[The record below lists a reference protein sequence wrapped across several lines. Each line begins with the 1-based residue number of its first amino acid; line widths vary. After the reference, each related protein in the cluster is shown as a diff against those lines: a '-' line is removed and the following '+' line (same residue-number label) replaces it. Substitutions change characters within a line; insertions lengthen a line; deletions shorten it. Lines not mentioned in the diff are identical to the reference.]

1 MKLIEQLIYAILIFV
16 FTNTFSIAQTNFYE
30 PLKLDTVNWSYDD
43 FGKMWTFDNV
53 PVEMFEKKY
62 GFKPTEEWLDD
73 VQKSALQFG
82 GGCSAAFVSEDGLI
96 MTNHHCGRGQLYTV
110 QKEEENILKDG
121 FYAQTLEEERKI
133 KNLYVDQ
140 LMLIEDVTETIKN
153 FTQNANSED
162 EQVKLRD
169 EIKDSLVTKYNKET
183 GLNCRIV
190 TLYHGGKYS
199 LYGYK
204 RYNDIRL
211 VMAPD
216 FQIAATGWDWDN
228 FTYPRYELDFMFYR
242 AYDEDGKPVKS
253 NNHFTWSKKGA
264 EENEPIFVVGR
275 PGSTDRL
282 FSFEQLEYL
291 RDFVYPTALIG
302 FNEIYEAYFNY
313 YQNHLENE
321 DLLNDVMGW
330 GNARKSYAGRL
341 AGLNNKFI
349 MKKKKSF
356 QEDLI
361 LKTNADP
368 NLSLKYGN
376 IWKSIDTVITQLSEY
391 SVLNNVTRFNRFLR
405 PKYYNLASDL
415 INLAREKEKPNEER
429 APEFTDEKLDSTILE
444 MFSKERDEELEDNI
458 LLASINFLNSVLE
471 KNDQLLVEILNGKEG
486 AEAVDYIKS
495 KSKIITKD
503 GFTNLAQ
510 QESKEILNSSD
521 PFIKYML
528 HIEELSKD
536 LNPKVKELSNKLSV
550 LNELLGELV
559 YHVYGDNIPPDAT
572 STLRISDG
580 VIKGYE
586 YNGTIAPGKTTYYG
600 LWDRYESFNKKTYPW
615 GLHERWQEVPEE
627 LDLSTDIGFA
637 STNDI
642 VGGNSGSSAININKE
657 VVGLVHDGNIES
669 LAGHTIF
676 LEENNRTVA
685 TDSDGIIEALK
696 YIYKADKL
704 VEELLEGKL

>member
-1 MKLIEQLIYAILIFV
+1 MRHIKKNIFAILIFV
-16 FTNTFSIAQTNFYE
+16 FINTILIAQTNFYE

-62 GFKPTEEWLDD
+62 GFKPTEEWLND

-82 GGCSAAFVSEDGLI
+82 GGCSAAFVSADGLI
-96 MTNHHCGRGQLYTV
+96 MTNHHCGRGQLSTV
-110 QKEEENILKDG
+110 QKEGENILKDG
-121 FYAQTLEEERKI
+121 FYAESLNEERKI
-133 KNLYVDQ
+133 ENLFVDQ
-140 LMLIEDVTETIKN
+140 LILIEDVTEKIKSYMN
-153 FTQNANSED
+153 NGETDDDKVN
-162 EQVKLRD
+162 LRD
-169 EIKDSLVTKYNKET
+169 EMKDSLVTQYSKKT
-183 GLNCRIV
+183 GLKCRIV
-190 TLYHGGKYS
+190 TLYHGSQYS

-253 NNHFTWSKKGA
+253 NNHFTWSQKGA

-282 FSFEQLEYL
+282 VSYEQLEFF
-291 RDFVYPTALIG
+291 RDYTYPHSLIG
-302 FNEIYEAYFNY
+302 FNSIYSAYFDLY
-313 YQNHLENE
+313 MKYPESQK
-321 DLLNDVMGW
+321 LLNRVMGW

-341 AGLNNKFI
+341 AGLNNKYL
-349 MKKKKSF
+349 MKKKLEF
-356 QEDLI
+356 QNDLI
-361 LKTNADP
+361 SKVKD
-368 NLSLKYGN
+368 SK
-376 IWKSIDTVITQLSEY
+376 KLSEEY
-391 SVLNNVTRFNRFLR
+391 GKLWESINTVLNEMKPLMAKNRAVIYTKNVVAPNHI
-405 PKYYNLASDL
+405 KIASEL
-415 INLAREKEKPNEER
+415 LNIAKSKEESKEKLTN
-429 APEFTDEKLDSTILE
+429 
-444 MFSKERDEELEDNI
+444 EELEMKFGKYFEQEFGEELELNVLNAHNI
-458 LLASINFLNSVLE
+458 FLTSLLGSSDKKIEQLYSDRSIKELMKSSELNN
-471 KNDQLLVEILNGKEG
+471 KNKVFNIAKLDP
-486 AEAVDYIKS
+486 EAIYDY
-495 KSKIITKD
+495 
-503 GFTNLAQ
+503 
-510 QESKEILNSSD
+510 ED
-521 PFIKYML
+521 PFIKFVKIMD
-528 HIEELSKD
+528 HEFSEFS
-536 LNPKVKELSNKLSV
+536 PK
-550 LNELLGELV
+550 LNELNNTLKVLNQSLGEV
-559 YHVYGDNIPPDAT
+559 ITKVYGNNIPPDAT

-580 VIKGYE
+580 TIKGYE

-615 GLHERWQEVPEE
+615 GLHERWRKVPEE
-627 LDLSTDIGFA
+627 LDLATDIGFA

-704 VEELLEGKL
+704 VEELLEGKLK